1 MKKIIVDRIEE
12 NIAVCETDNGDF
24 IKIKLSELPEKTV
37 EGSVIIVL
45 SDGKYV
51 LDNKAREKRIREML
65 AIQDSFFED

>member
-1 MKKIIVDRIEE
+1 MKKITVDRIEE

-24 IKIKLSELPEKTV
+24 IKIKLSELPEKTG

-51 LDNKAREKRIREML
+51 VDNKAREKRIREML
-65 AIQDSFFED
+65 SLQDSFFED